1 MAAGGMDGREGRA
14 DGYPGEGKG
23 LRTGSTGPP
32 IVLRIGGV
40 ACGLVERCVSEA
52 QGPQHATVHRES
64 VVGLRDAKSVK
75 WGNDLAQ
82 PQGPEPTD
90 EKAETNF
97 QKEKQ

>member
-1 MAAGGMDGREGRA
+1 MRHCTTRQC
-14 DGYPGEGKG
+14 
-23 LRTGSTGPP
+23 T
-32 IVLRIGGV
+32 
-40 ACGLVERCVSEA
+40 ER
-52 QGPQHATVHRES
+52 Q